1 MTWTPPPPLRWE
13 SPAGR
18 YYLVRFD
25 YDLFGGL
32 VLSRY
37 WGGSKRPGGSAKHA
51 PVSSQADA
59 LAKLEKIAKS
69 RERHGYLLV
78 AGVLPVRG

>member
-1 MTWTPPPPLRWE
+1 MTWTPPQPLRWE
-13 SPAGR
+13 SPTGR

-37 WGGSKRPGGSAKHA
+37 WGGVKRSGGSMRHE
-51 PVSSQADA
+51 PVVSPAAA
-59 LAKLEKIAKS
+59 LEKLDKIAKT
-69 RERHGYLLV
+69 RQRHGYRLV
-78 AGVLPVRG
+78 V